1 MARKIFAP
9 FKMLAAKPAAP
20 AAAAP
25 AVEAGIPGEVLAA
38 ISAAVSVICG
48 DGAVV
53 RGVRRV
59 SKRAA
64 NSGRTAWSMAGLLDN
79 TRAF

>member
-1 MARKIFAP
+1 MAKRMFAP
-9 FKMLAAKPAAP
+9 FKMLAAKQAAP
-20 AAAAP
+20 APQA
-25 AVEAGIPGEVLAA
+25 EAGIPGDVLAVIA
-38 ISAAVSVICG
+38 AAVAVVCG
-48 DGAVV
+48 EGAVV

-64 NSGRTAWSMAGLLDN
+64 SSGRGAWSMAGLLDN

>member
-1 MARKIFAP
+1 MAKRILAP
-9 FKMLAAKPAAP
+9 FKMLSAEKAAP
-20 AAAAP
+20 T
-25 AVEAGIPGEVLAA
+25 VEAGIPGEVLAA
-38 ISAAVSVICG
+38 ISAAVAVVCG

-64 NSGRTAWSMAGLLDN
+64 SSGRSAWSMAGLLDN